1 MHLTYSFGHG
11 SLEIPMQIAVPSDDD
26 ARCDP
31 VSRYLTR
38 AASRAIAIS
47 SPLINE
53 PIEMNTNS
61 RKTSAPS
68 F

>member
-11 SLEIPMQIAVPSDDD
+11 SLEIPMQIAVSSDGDT
-26 ARCDP
+26 RCDP
-31 VSRYLTR
+31 VSRSLRR
-38 AASRAIAIS
+38 AAGSAIAIS

-61 RKTSAPS
+61 RKTLAPS
-68 F
+68 I